1 MAKFSTGLHNRM
13 LNDAGFKTLM
23 DGGVL
28 KIFDVESPADIPVT
42 ADAAEAGTLLM
53 TLTAGGDGTTG
64 LTFGLPDGRVISK
77 TEAELW
83 MTSAIA
89 ATGKCGYFRFLKMT
103 DDGSASDTA
112 LRIQGTCGIVNAD
125 MVLTNPNVTAGQPW
139 TLNYFN
145 VALPTL

>member
-28 KIFDVESPADIPVT
+28 KVFDVANPGDIPLT

-64 LTFGLPDGRVISK
+64 LTFGLPDGRTISK
-77 TEAELW
+77 AEAEVW

-89 ATGKCGYFRFLKMT
+89 ATGKCGYFRFVKAA

-112 LRIQGTCGIVNAD
+112 PRIQGTCGIVNAD
-125 MVLTNPNVTAGQPW
+125 MVLTNPNVTAGLPW

-145 VALPTL
+145 VGMPTL